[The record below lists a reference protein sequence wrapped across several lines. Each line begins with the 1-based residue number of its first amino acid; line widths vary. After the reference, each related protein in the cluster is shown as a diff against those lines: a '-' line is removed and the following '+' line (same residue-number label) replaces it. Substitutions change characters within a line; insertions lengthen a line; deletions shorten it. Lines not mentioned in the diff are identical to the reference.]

1 MDQATLKDLI
11 AQVIRDVVAESAAPA
26 AAPAAAAAPAGGGVA
41 TMSPTAVGELRIA
54 EAGDAQRG
62 TDPKEVVVALSPAFS
77 TTLHETIIGIPHAIV
92 LKEICAGI
100 EEEGMKYRF
109 VRLYKT
115 ADVGF
120 LAHEAAK
127 LSGSGIGIQS
137 RGTTVIHQKDLPPL
151 SNIELFSQ
159 SPLIDEATFRA
170 IGKNAA
176 KYAKG
181 ETPQPVPVRNDQMAR
196 PKYQA
201 IAALLH
207 NKETTLCDLSKKT
220 QALQVSIG

>member
-1 MDQATLKDLI
+1 MDQATLKELI
-11 AQVIRDVVAESAAPA
+11 AQVIRDVVAESVAPA
-26 AAPAAAAAPAGGGVA
+26 AAPAAATPVGGGVA
-41 TMSPTAVGELRIA
+41 TMSPAAVGELRIA

-159 SPLIDEATFRA
+159 SPLIDAATFRA